1 MKDNAIPILAVL
13 EFRPQGRGGLHR
25 ERAGL
30 IGKPNLHEDQPLAS
44 RPHNRPL
51 SPHLMHYKWGPHMLV
66 SILHRATG
74 DGMAVVGTI
83 LLVWWL
89 AALAAGKDSY
99 ARFLDLFT
107 GSDGHPNIAG
117 YIVGIGLTWALFQ
130 HIMSGIR
137 HLVMDTGALF
147 ELKAN
152 KRAAALTIVFSVAL
166 TALFW
171 LYILGVK

>member
-1 MKDNAIPILAVL
+1 
-13 EFRPQGRGGLHR
+13 
-25 ERAGL
+25 
-30 IGKPNLHEDQPLAS
+30 LAS

-51 SPHLMHYKWGPHMLV
+51 SPHLSHYKWGPHMLV

-74 DGMAVVGTI
+74 DGMAVVGTL

-89 AALAAGKDSY
+89 AALASGKEAY
-99 ARFLDLFT
+99 ACFLNVFT
-107 GSDGHPNIAG
+107 YHDGRLNIIG
-117 YIVGIGLTWALFQ
+117 YVFGIGLTWALFQ
-130 HIMSGIR
+130 HIMSGLR

-152 KRAAALTIVFSVAL
+152 RTFAVATMICSVLL

-171 LYILGVK
+171 YYILGVK